1 VLGDSILLEPSTPAF
16 QSGAAAMAN
25 EDKQQPQVGKDGA
38 KKGDGPSGQPEAA
51 QSDSQK
57 LHDPAKQPGMPQVG
71 RVTMGNNLASAA
83 DVKRAQ
89 KDAESGGVVLEAGES
104 PFKDGK
110 LTRESAEKIINGG
123 GSVMIN
129 GETIANVDE
138 LPSAAEFAKGD
149 EAQEKAVL
157 ESLDRQQERLDRE
170 RAALRGKK

>member
-1 VLGDSILLEPSTPAF
+1 
-16 QSGAAAMAN
+16 MAN

-71 RVTMGNNLASAA
+71 RVTMGNNLASSA
-83 DVKRAQ
+83 DVK
-89 KDAESGGVVLEAGES
+89 ESGGVVLEAGES

-129 GETIANVDE
+129 GQTIANVDE